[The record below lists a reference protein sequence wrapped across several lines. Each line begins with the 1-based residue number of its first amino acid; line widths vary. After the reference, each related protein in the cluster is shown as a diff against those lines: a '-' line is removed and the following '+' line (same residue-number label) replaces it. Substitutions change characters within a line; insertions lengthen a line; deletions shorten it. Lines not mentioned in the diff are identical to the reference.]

1 MAFSVGIERRADQDI
16 VHLVIQAEPA
26 TQLEQLR
33 LPQDC
38 EAGLVS
44 HRRPNIVL
52 GKPDDRT
59 SVPHLPVGRQ
69 GIGDHAVGEKIAP
82 VNK

>member
-26 TQLEQLR
+26 TRQEQLR
-33 LPQDC
+33 LPQDF
-38 EAGLVS
+38 EARLVS

-69 GIGDHAVGEKIAP
+69 EIGDHAVGEKIAP
-82 VNK
+82 

>member
-26 TQLEQLR
+26 TRQEQLR
-33 LPQDC
+33 LPQDF

-44 HRRPNIVL
+44 HRRANIVL

-82 VNK
+82 

>member
-16 VHLVIQAEPA
+16 VHLVIQAESA
-26 TQLEQLR
+26 TRQEQLR
-33 LPQDC
+33 LPQDF
-38 EAGLVS
+38 ETGLVG
-44 HRRPNIVL
+44 HRRPDIVL

-59 SVPHLPVGRQ
+59 GVPHLPVGRQ

-82 VNK
+82 

>member
-1 MAFSVGIERRADQDI
+1 MTFSVGIERRADQDI

-26 TQLEQLR
+26 TQQEQLR
-33 LPQDC
+33 LLQDC

-52 GKPDDRT
+52 EKPDDRT

-69 GIGDHAVGEKIAP
+69 GIGDHAVGEKNAP
-82 VNK
+82 

>member
-1 MAFSVGIERRADQDI
+1 MAFSVGIKRRADQDI
-16 VHLVIQAEPA
+16 VNLVIQAESA
-26 TQLEQLR
+26 TRQEQLR
-33 LPQDC
+33 IPQDF

-59 SVPHLPVGRQ
+59 SVPHLPVGQQ

>member
-26 TQLEQLR
+26 TRQEQLR
-33 LPQDC
+33 LSQDF
-38 EAGLVS
+38 EAWLIG
-44 HRRPNIVL
+44 HRRPDIVL
-52 GKPDDRT
+52 RKPDNRT
-59 SVPHLPVGRQ
+59 CFPHLPVGRQ

-82 VNK
+82 